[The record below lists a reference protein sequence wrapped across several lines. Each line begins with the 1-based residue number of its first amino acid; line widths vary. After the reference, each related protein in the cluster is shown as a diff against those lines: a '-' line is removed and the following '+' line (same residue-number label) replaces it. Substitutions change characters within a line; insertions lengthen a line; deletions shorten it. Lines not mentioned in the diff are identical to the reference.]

1 MPCVILLF
9 IALILYHGNLNS
21 SLKMMQYIIVSVMFL
36 AFMAITIGN
45 SIYSYMGITFFMC
58 SVSLLPLYMFC
69 LSNSSTPILD
79 EQTKEIDYTSPHI
92 FVEYSTFIKVGSY
105 FCNILILIIYA
116 IIHMLNDSTSRY
128 LGFVTLF
135 NVCVC
140 DFLIL
145 IHPSKKLKNSPFWL
159 FFVLAL
165 PRVLMGMFTM
175 NYWFLGN
182 TLLFV
187 VLFNLFRLSLL
198 SESED
203 SNAEM
208 KYLLII
214 GGVEEESEDLSD
226 HAFLKLGKRINST
239 SFTLVILVIWYIVIF
254 SIAFIKPDG
263 FPLNPIQM
271 QENPHEQWE
280 FGVFGFVT
288 TFVFASW
295 IVFMYKGRSIPD
307 DVVEIKNVLLA
318 DPSNPYTSSSK
329 EISVENPNNSA
340 LKTTK
345 TSNVGLK
352 SEQELSTT
360 FVLSFKKYIK
370 QLLNHGIFLLVVLV
384 VTTIIMVLITKSNII
399 AFILPSFPLV
409 TAFAIVSQ
417 KLYSVIDY
425 SNVFKENSKMRALQI
440 VRHYALLFLI
450 SSVVISLVSGLLL
463 TFIDTTK
470 TGGLLYIFL
479 SLSFIFNLGA
489 LKYYFDTL
497 SIDLTFWVLAAVSFV
512 LVIVFSL
519 ILNVSVLGLLLIE
532 FIILPFVVYIDNKCE
547 YTAFVI
553 ITLSIDAI
561 LSLSGCYFG
570 AKSFRND
577 ILFIVASLL
586 AMIIIQMAVFL
597 LLHFY
602 HEKNH
607 QRSFRGTITKVFVAT
622 MIVFSLIIGILILL
636 QGTGIFWGV
645 SSLVCVVSSCL
656 FVYSY
661 SKLPIDSTKEFYFSI
676 DILPAYS
683 MNPLTKM
690 IQLVDKYIIV
700 IYLVFGTAVVW
711 SSSYLAYKTTPQI
724 GFGVFFMVVAFFLAI
739 RLKFRLNNS
748 LSLQNVKKY
757 IVSEEDQ
764 IVSLNDN
771 GLQVMNMTNAEQ
783 NVDSESKKELETN
796 YSNIDGFNKKFGYGL
811 KVQELRCREIAE
823 RYLKIIHQAHCK
835 QVADLTELSSYLQS
849 KSIFLTEEEL
859 SLLSNEER
867 QEFLDDFNTWKSEQ
881 AEINNLNKRFE
892 EEAADRERQMLEEQK
907 RLQQERERR
916 EREKREEDL
925 QNLKENERLERE
937 KLEKERLER
946 EKKFNEKLVYFDE
959 QKATEKKVA
968 IVANVENVAREVY
981 LRKSMVLFFT
991 PLLEESFEESLL
1003 EKTKNQILD
1012 YQPNKD
1018 YEIELNELK
1027 VSFDDF
1033 ANTIIEGHKQSFGQ
1047 IVQSIDKLGLDN
1059 IVDEYLDALKENWTA
1074 SLGMLAKVQ
1083 NNPEF
1088 SQYQQF
1094 FMQKGFFYQI
1104 GSSEDKDKLIDIY
1117 EKMDADDFNVI
1128 NITNIAYE
1136 NARYNHIINALYDTN
1151 DDFLISQLNLI
1162 RQQYQEQ
1169 LSAEKEA
1176 RTQRRIQEE
1185 ERKRKEE
1192 EDRLQKE
1199 KEEAERLEEERRQ
1212 LAELEQMFMDMGGLT
1227 EENNDEQQRLEAER
1241 IEAEK
1246 QAALQRQEEERKRRE
1261 AAEREHQR
1269 QLEEEQ
1275 KRKEQERIKREEE
1288 LKRQQLEREQKL
1300 REEEERRKQQ
1310 ELQRLEEE
1318 RKQREREELERLA
1331 EQFNAFLE
1339 AEPVM
1344 PSRKN
1349 GPFLDSI
1356 RLTQEGTDRFNALL
1370 AEVER
1375 ANERLRGD
1383 DLYVNRDFVIPS
1395 KLSPAHF
1402 KSKAPELYT
1411 DYPDYNDVKQGEI
1424 GDCYLI
1430 SSIAAIASHAN
1441 GKDLIDDII
1450 CYSNVEKGVFI
1461 VKLYHNFVPQFFVV
1475 DGVLPYGGL
1484 KYARSKL
1491 SQEMWVGILEKSFA
1505 MLNGSYQAIGN
1516 GGATSLGYIAFLRA
1530 VADCIFTK
1538 DIDSDK
1544 SELLLQLMIYAKQ
1557 NHSVM
1562 FSLSSPNKGQ
1572 GDTSKSSGIVDGH
1585 AFSLLDVATD
1595 VRGSDGK
1602 LHTLVKIR
1610 NPWGYQEWDGPF
1622 DDKSSLW
1629 TAKARKLLNA
1639 EDKDDGTWWMPYSL
1653 MLKNFTAITAAFPL
1667 NPNYGYVL
1675 EFTISPNRFS
1685 TNFWTQLEKNAI
1697 YITRKG
1703 SSQTNITPLCCCL
1716 NFVKG
1721 EAAHA
1726 GLYGCYVK
1734 GSPVDIPISKGQKFF
1749 FYNCPDGLKHLQLD
1763 WSANNQTAIGLHLGL
1778 DNDNPG
1784 VTRTIKYVIAFASTV
1799 PLNVEVCNQ
1808 LGEVKII

>member
-661 SKLPIDSTKEFYFSI
+661 SKLPIDSTKNFCFSI

-748 LSLQNVKKY
+748 LSLHNIKKY
-757 IVSEEDQ
+757 LS
-764 IVSLNDN
+764 S
-771 GLQVMNMTNAEQ
+771 GLIE
-783 NVDSESKKELETN
+783 ESKQVKQQNGEINVSTDKNLHNDEMSIYVNRGLNKQYKIEL
-796 YSNIDGFNKKFGYGL
+796 KK
-811 KVQELRCREIAE
+811 QELLKRSIAKD
-823 RYLKIIHQAHCK
+823 YLEIIHLAYNK
-835 QVADLTELSSYLQS
+835 QLADLTELSSYLQS

-859 SLLSNEER
+859 SLISNEER
-867 QEFLDDFNTWKSEQ
+867 QEFLKDFDIWKLEQ
-881 AEINNLNKRFE
+881 AEINNFNKRFE
-892 EEAADRERQMLEEQK
+892 EEEAQKERRMLEEQK
-907 RLQQERERR
+907 RLQEERERR
-916 EREKREEDL
+916 ERERNNLRQRKEQEDEDDDNFNK
-925 QNLKENERLERE
+925 QLE
-937 KLEKERLER
+937 
-946 EKKFNEKLVYFDE
+946 YFDE
-959 QKATEKKVA
+959 NMAKAKKVSV
-968 IVANVENVAREVY
+968 VADVSVLAKEVQQRKTMFTIGSNNSNISYSSIPSKCIEFENQ
-981 LRKSMVLFFT
+981 LQTIFF
-991 PLLEESFEESLL
+991 EIQ
-1003 EKTKNQILD
+1003 NYHI
-1012 YQPNKD
+1012 NKD
-1018 YEIELNELK
+1018 FEAQLNELEATYK
-1027 VSFDDF
+1027 RIAEEQVNIYKQTYFE
-1033 ANTIIEGHKQSFGQ
+1033 IISSMNEQTLSSHIQKLIHSLDQNWTVCLQFVRYAPSKYQ
-1047 IVQSIDKLGLDN
+1047 QMIVQNGYIGSVGSFKEKDAMLSIFQSMNVHDFSINN
-1059 IVDEYLDALKENWTA
+1059 IVNLAYDCARYSYIIDELHAMNIPEISRQLNDLRGQYDQTNHILKETR
-1074 SLGMLAKVQ
+1074 
-1083 NNPEF
+1083 
-1088 SQYQQF
+1088 
-1094 FMQKGFFYQI
+1094 
-1104 GSSEDKDKLIDIY
+1104 
-1117 EKMDADDFNVI
+1117 DA
-1128 NITNIAYE
+1128 
-1136 NARYNHIINALYDTN
+1136 
-1151 DDFLISQLNLI
+1151 
-1162 RQQYQEQ
+1162 
-1169 LSAEKEA
+1169 
-1176 RTQRRIQEE
+1176 QRILEE
-1185 ERKRKEE
+1185 ERKKKETLE
-1192 EDRLQKE
+1192 RIQLGELEAKRLQ
-1199 KEEAERLEEERRQ
+1199 EEREQ
-1212 LAELEQMFMDMGGLT
+1212 LAELERQFMEMESLSET
-1227 EENNDEQQRLEAER
+1227 NDRQRLEAER
-1241 IEAEK
+1241 
-1246 QAALQRQEEERKRRE
+1246 QATLQRQEEEIKRRE
-1261 AAEREHQR
+1261 EAEKLRQR
-1269 QLEEEQ
+1269 QLREEQRRKEEE
-1275 KRKEQERIKREEE
+1275 RLKREEE
-1288 LKRQQLEREQKL
+1288 LKRQQLERERRQK
-1300 REEEERRKQQ
+1300 EEEDRRKQQ
-1310 ELQRLEEE
+1310 ELQRLEDQRKQEE
-1318 RKQREREELERLA
+1318 REALERLA
-1331 EQFNAFLE
+1331 EQFNSFLEVEPSQNVGQSNGFLE
-1339 AEPVM
+1339 A
-1344 PSRKN
+1344 
-1349 GPFLDSI
+1349 I
-1356 RLTQEGTDRFNALL
+1356 RLSKEDLQRLETMRE
-1370 AEVER
+1370 EVER
-1375 ANERLRGD
+1375 INQRLRGNEK
-1383 DLYVNRDFVIPS
+1383 YINREFNLPS
-1395 KLSPAHF
+1395 NLQPKAFKHESPTV
-1402 KSKAPELYT
+1402 YT

-1430 SSIAAIASHAN
+1430 SSIATIAYHPH
-1441 GKDLIDDII
+1441 GKELIDDII
-1450 CYSNVEKGVFI
+1450 CYSNVEKGIFLI
-1461 VKLYHNFVPQFFVV
+1461 KLYHNFRPQFFIV
-1475 DGVLPYGGL
+1475 DSILPYGGL
-1484 KYARSKL
+1484 KYGRSRKIE
-1491 SQEMWVGILEKSFA
+1491 EMWVSILEKSFA
-1505 MLNGSYQAIGN
+1505 MLNGSYSNIGN
-1516 GGATSLGYIAFLRA
+1516 GGSASLGYFAFIRSIS
-1530 VADCIFTK
+1530 DCIFTK
-1538 DIDSDK
+1538 DIVSDSDMR
-1544 SELLLQLMIYAKQ
+1544 ELLLQLMIYAKQ
-1557 NHSVM
+1557 NNSVM
-1562 FSLSSPNKGQ
+1562 FSVSSPNKGQ
-1572 GDTSKSSGIVDGH
+1572 GDRSKSSGIVDGH

-1595 VRGSDGK
+1595 VKGSDGK

-1610 NPWGYQEWDGPF
+1610 NPWGHQEWSGPF
-1622 DDKSSLW
+1622 SDNSRLW
-1629 TAKARKLLNA
+1629 TAKARKLLNN
-1639 EDKDDGTWWMPYSL
+1639 EVDGDSDDGIWWMPYSL
-1653 MLKNFTAITAAFPL
+1653 MLKNFSAVTVALPMKSH
-1667 NPNYGYVL
+1667 YGYAL
-1675 EFTISPNRFS
+1675 EFTVRLNNLP
-1685 TNFWTQLEKNAI
+1685 TGFWEQMGKNCVLI
-1697 YITRKG
+1697 KPQPG
-1703 SSQTNITPLCCCL
+1703 QNIVTPLCCSVS
-1716 NFVKG
+1716 FIKG
-1721 EAAHA
+1721 KAPKAA
-1726 GLYGCYVK
+1726 LYGCNMRETKEDLVAANEDTGK
-1734 GSPVDIPISKGQKFF
+1734 KISKGEKFF
-1749 FYNCPDGLKHLQLD
+1749 FFGCCDGLKHLQLNWD
-1763 WSANNQTAIGLHLGL
+1763 TERCTTISMNFGLHET
-1778 DNDNPG
+1778 NAR
-1784 VTRTIKYVIAFASTV
+1784 VSASVKYVIAFASTV
-1799 PLNVEVCNQ
+1799 PLEVDVLEHC
-1808 LGEVKII
+1808 GEIKFI